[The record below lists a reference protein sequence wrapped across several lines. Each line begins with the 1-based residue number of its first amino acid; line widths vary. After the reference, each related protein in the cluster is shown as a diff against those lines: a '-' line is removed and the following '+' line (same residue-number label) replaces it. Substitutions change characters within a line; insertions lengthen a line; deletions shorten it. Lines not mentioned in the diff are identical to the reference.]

1 MREIE
6 DIREN
11 YKNDLKGHQYVTLR
25 ILRIVDEIC
34 RKNNIKYWLDS
45 GTLLG
50 AVRHKGFIPWDDD
63 IDIGILREDEEK
75 FINVMKKELPKELF
89 LQTKE
94 TDKFAKFEYIKI
106 RDKYSSIELEE
117 KTGWHSG
124 IWIDIFIFDKTKKHI
139 ILDKIIRKLP
149 MEISKTEEGIKK
161 YIKEI
166 ILSTFK
172 FLKINDIREV
182 KKKLYV
188 YFSKNIKKNNS
199 VIYYNGIDYWI
210 TYYIK
215 DIFPLSE
222 IEFEGYKFF
231 CPNNVNAILK
241 ELYGKDYM
249 KLPPKEKRFTHSI
262 GVNLTKPCNHKE
274 ILYWDKRKENEDD

>member
-1 MREIE
+1 MYS
-6 DIREN
+6 EN
-11 YKNDLKGHQYVTLR
+11 INLCNFQKKLLENLK
-25 ILRIVDEIC
+25 IFNEIC
-34 RKNNIKYWLDS
+34 KKNNIKYSLHG

-50 AVRHKGFIPWDDD
+50 AVRHQGFIPWDDD

-106 RDKYSSIELEE
+106 RDKYSSIELEK

-124 IWIDIFIFDKTKKHI
+124 IWIDVFIFDKTIKHN
-139 ILDKIIRKLP
+139 ILDKILRKIP
-149 MEISKTEEGIKK
+149 MEISETEKGIKK
-161 YIKEI
+161 YIKA
-166 ILSTFK
+166 ILLNTFK
-172 FLKINDIREV
+172 FLKINNIREFR
-182 KKKLYV
+182 KKLFI
-188 YFSKNIKKNNS
+188 YFSKDMEKNNS
-199 VIYYNGIDYWI
+199 LIYYNGVDYWI

-231 CPNNVNAILK
+231 CPNNVNAVLK
-241 ELYGKDYM
+241 ELYGKNYM

-262 GVNLTKPCNHKE
+262 GVNLTRPCNHKE
-274 ILYWDKRKENEDD
+274 ILYWDKRKENEND